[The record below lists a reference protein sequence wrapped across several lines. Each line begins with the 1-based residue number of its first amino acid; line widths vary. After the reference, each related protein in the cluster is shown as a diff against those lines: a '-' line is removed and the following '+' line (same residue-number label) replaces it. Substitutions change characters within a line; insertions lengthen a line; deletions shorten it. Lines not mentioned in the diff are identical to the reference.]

1 MFSLLININKCNL
14 IVKWY
19 QERKKERKGIIQTTT
34 ASPRRKAAV
43 FHWMS
48 NGYGYTV
55 GQ

>member
-19 QERKKERKGIIQTTT
+19 QERKKE
-34 ASPRRKAAV
+34 KALFKQLQLVLEEKQLCFAEWV
-43 FHWMS
+43 MDMDI
-48 NGYGYTV
+48 